1 MYVTQNASRLRIPD
15 HFPLPSLRV
24 ADFKRFIS
32 VSQRYFS
39 HSHRSIFTTLGEM
52 TVADNVMNPQD
63 LERNESDPADIQ
75 IRVRINP
82 DIWIRTQD
90 CHTRVISRVA
100 YVVVIML

>member
-63 LERNESDPADIQ
+63 LESQRRRAIEALEARAPQYCDCG
-75 IRVRINP
+75 P
-82 DIWIRTQD
+82 DWPLLFKVHEI
-90 CHTRVISRVA
+90 
-100 YVVVIML
+100 